1 MMNASRRTAFTALCA
16 VVTLGTAGCAV
27 TVENLPMPKPGIG
40 APGYTVHAAF
50 RDALN
55 LPDHAHVR
63 IGGTDV
69 GTVTRIETTN
79 FIADVEM
86 LIRQDI
92 SLPQGTTAELR
103 QGTPLGDMFVAMTLP
118 TAQQAGAPMRDGDTI
133 GTDHTGTAASVE
145 QLMMSVSMLINGGG
159 INQAAQITS
168 QMDSMFA
175 GRGPQLSHLLTEM
188 TSVIDALNQRTGDI
202 DATLQG
208 LNTLSGEL
216 ARRKAELG
224 AAADT
229 FPQLLGLVNE
239 NNQRIV
245 DLTTKVS
252 TTMAALGDF
261 TDTTGPQFLSLF
273 DSIQKLMS
281 GFTDM
286 GDNLTQALSNL
297 HDMYPGVMAS
307 LRGPGLAIMAT
318 VSYLSVGALTDPKGS
333 RWPEVGDV
341 TAFVGSLAQVFEKV
355 FGRVTSP
362 PRPMPADPAHPGGP
376 EGSGESPSDGTQP
389 GGPGVSGETPHS
401 TAQPGGPEGGGGSP
415 SDGAQPG
422 GPGASGET
430 SADGAQSGGSGGE
443 R

>member
-1 MMNASRRTAFTALCA
+1 MKHSYRRTGFAVVCA
-16 VVTLGTAGCAV
+16 VVTAGSTGCAV

-40 APGYTVHAAF
+40 APGYTIHASF

-63 IGGTDV
+63 IGGTDI
-69 GTVTRIETTN
+69 GTVTGITSTN

-92 SLPQGTTAELR
+92 SLPRGTTAELR
-103 QGTPLGDMFVAMTLP
+103 QATPLGDMSVAMTLP
-118 TAQQAGAPMRDGDTI
+118 AAPEAGPPLREGDTI
-133 GTDHTGTAASVE
+133 GTDRTGTAASVE

-159 INQAAQITS
+159 INQAAQIS
-168 QMDSMFA
+168 AQMDSMFA
-175 GRGPQLSHLLTEM
+175 GRGPQLSHLLSEM
-188 TSVIDALNQRTGDI
+188 TSVIDALNRRTGDI

-224 AAADT
+224 SAADT

-245 DLTTKVS
+245 DLTAKVS

-261 TDTTGPQFLSLF
+261 TDTSGPQFLSLF
-273 DSIQKLMS
+273 DSIQQLMS

-286 GDNLTQALSNL
+286 GDNLTQALDNL
-297 HDMYPGVMAS
+297 HELYPPMMAS
-307 LRGPGLAIMAT
+307 LRGPVLAVAAV
-318 VSYLSVGALTDPKGS
+318 VSYISVGALSDPKGS
-333 RWPEVGDV
+333 RWPEIGDV
-341 TAFVGSLAQVFEKV
+341 PAFIGSLAQVFEKV
-355 FGRVTSP
+355 FGRVISP
-362 PRPMPADPAHPGGP
+362 PRPVPATPPATIPGLTPAPQAPQTLGDPETAPEAPADGP
-376 EGSGESPSDGTQP
+376 QQDNSGS
-389 GGPGVSGETPHS
+389 TPD
-401 TAQPGGPEGGGGSP
+401 QE
-415 SDGAQPG
+415 
-422 GPGASGET
+422 
-430 SADGAQSGGSGGE
+430 GE

>member
-69 GTVTRIETTN
+69 GTVTKIETTN

-86 LIRQDI
+86 LIREDI

-118 TAQQAGAPMRDGDTI
+118 TAQQAGAPLRDGDTI

-208 LNTLSGEL
+208 LNTLAGEL
-216 ARRKAELG
+216 SRRKAELG

-333 RWPEVGDV
+333 RFPEVGDV
-341 TAFVGSLAQVFEKV
+341 GAFVGSLAQIFEKV
-355 FGRVTSP
+355 FGRVISP
-362 PRPMPADPAHPGGP
+362 PRPVPPDP
-376 EGSGESPSDGTQP
+376 
-389 GGPGVSGETPHS
+389 
-401 TAQPGGPEGGGGSP
+401 AQPGGPEASGETPDRAQPGGPEASGGIPDRAQPGEPEVGGGTP
-415 SDGAQPG
+415 DGAQPG
-422 GPGASGET
+422 EPRASGGT
-430 SADGAQSGGSGGE
+430 PDSGAQGEPGGV

>member
-1 MMNASRRTAFTALCA
+1 MTKSYRRKSYRRTIVAAAVAAVTAGA
-16 VVTLGTAGCAV
+16 TGGCAV

-40 APGYTVHAAF
+40 APGYTIHASF

-63 IGGTDV
+63 IGGTDI
-69 GTVTRIETTN
+69 GTVTGITSTN

-92 SLPQGTTAELR
+92 PLPRGTTAELR
-103 QGTPLGDMFVAMTLP
+103 QATPLGDMSVAMTLP
-118 TAQQAGAPMRDGDTI
+118 ATPEAGPPLRDGDTI
-133 GTDHTGTAASVE
+133 GIDHTGTAASVE

-159 INQAAQITS
+159 INQAAQLTS
-168 QMDSMFA
+168 QMNLMFA

-188 TSVIDALNQRTGDI
+188 TSVIEALNKRTGDI

-245 DLTTKVS
+245 ELTTKVS

-261 TDTTGPQFLSLF
+261 TDTSGPQFLNLF
-273 DSIQKLMS
+273 DSIRKLMS
-281 GFTDM
+281 GFTEM
-286 GDNLTQALSNL
+286 GDNLTQALGNL
-297 HDMYPGVMAS
+297 HEMYPGVMAS
-307 LRGPGLAIMAT
+307 LRGPGLAVMAR
-318 VSYLSVGALTDPKGS
+318 VSYLSVGALTDPTGS
-333 RWPEVGDV
+333 RWPEIGDV
-341 TAFVGSLAQVFEKV
+341 PAFIGSLVQVFERV
-355 FGRVTSP
+355 FGRVISP
-362 PRPMPADPAHPGGP
+362 PRPMPAAPPAPPGAPAVAEIPGITVPAGPQPDDAHPEP
-376 EGSGESPSDGTQP
+376 APSDTTQ
-389 GGPGVSGETPHS
+389 
-401 TAQPGGPEGGGGSP
+401 
-415 SDGAQPG
+415 D
-422 GPGASGET
+422 
-430 SADGAQSGGSGGE
+430 GE

>member
-1 MMNASRRTAFTALCA
+1 MMPSRRTLAALLTAAA
-16 VVTLGTAGCAV
+16 VGGASGCAV
-27 TVENLPMPKPGIG
+27 TVNDLPLPKPGLND
-40 APGYTVHAAF
+40 PGYTIHAAF

-55 LPDHAHVR
+55 LPDNAHVR
-63 IGGTDV
+63 IGGTDI
-69 GTVTRIETTN
+69 GTVTKIETTN
-79 FIADVEM
+79 FVADVEM
-86 LIRQDI
+86 LIHEDI
-92 SLPQGTTAELR
+92 SLPHGTTAELR
-103 QGTPLGDMFVAMTLP
+103 QGTPLGDMFVAITLP
-118 TAQQAGAPMRDGDTI
+118 SVPESGPPLRTGDII

-159 INQAAQITS
+159 INQAAQITT
-168 QMDSMFA
+168 QMNSMFA
-175 GRGPQLSHLLTEM
+175 GRGPQLSHLLGELTQ
-188 TSVIDALNQRTGDI
+188 VIDALNQRTGDI

-229 FPQLLGLVNE
+229 FPQLLGLVND

-261 TDTTGPQFLSLF
+261 TDTSSPQFLSLF

-286 GDNLTQALSNL
+286 GDNFTQALNTL
-297 HDMYPGVMAS
+297 HEMYPGLMNS
-307 LRGPGLAIMAT
+307 LRGPVLAVAAT

-333 RWPEVGDV
+333 RLWELGDV
-341 TAFVGSLAQVFEKV
+341 PNFVGSLAQVFEKI
-355 FGRVTSP
+355 FGRVISP
-362 PRPMPADPAHPGGP
+362 PQAVPGSTPPVPGTPQGTPADGG
-376 EGSGESPSDGTQP
+376 D
-389 GGPGVSGETPHS
+389 
-401 TAQPGGPEGGGGSP
+401 
-415 SDGAQPG
+415 
-422 GPGASGET
+422 
-430 SADGAQSGGSGGE
+430 